1 MRLGKRGLTLS
12 GLALGCVL
20 AVSACSSASP
30 SSNHSSGQVITYA
43 EQVGAPPNYIFPL
56 LPGAYESNANLYQ
69 FANQIYLP
77 LYWFGDNG
85 KPLFN
90 PNLSVADP
98 PVFSHNNTVVSIT
111 LKHWLWSNGTP
122 ITASDVIF
130 WMNLVSAATD
140 PNAPTVTGPNGAAG
154 PSWGGFVPG
163 GFPENI
169 VSYRQTG
176 TYTLSLTL
184 NDSYNPTWYL
194 YNELSQV
201 YPMPRS
207 VWDKLSASGAVG
219 DYDATAATREPLP
232 GTSPVQYVPTD
243 PGTATSGA
251 LGVAQFLNVQS
262 QNLSTYATNPLWKV
276 VDGPFKVGQFTTSG
290 FVKLVPNREYSGT
303 PKPRIA
309 AFEELPFTSETS
321 EFDALRSGSVTIG
334 YVPVEDLAQVKSLE
348 RQEGYSF
355 SPWDAYGFEYI
366 PYNFTNQTSG
376 PIFSQLYFR
385 QAMQSLVDQPAY
397 IKEFLQGY
405 GSIVNGPVPTSIPD
419 PFASSLEAHG
429 QVYPYDPT
437 RAVNL
442 LKANGWKVVP
452 GGTSY
457 CADPGTGPGQCG
469 AGISANQPAS
479 FKLLYSSGTQELT
492 NEMAALQSTMRAKAG
507 IALTLSEEATADVG
521 ATIQNGCSSSKPCNN
536 WDLADVALSFTWTYG
551 PDFLPTGEE
560 LFVPGAVDD
569 SGGYSSA
576 TNDANVLATNTAPTQ
591 TAEQAALD
599 RYQNYLAE
607 NLPVLYM
614 PMGVIQLTMYKS
626 SLQGLLP
633 QDPFDVIYPQQYYL
647 K

>member
-1 MRLGKRGLTLS
+1 MRLAGRKAVVGTLAFS
-12 GLALGCVL
+12 CLVL
-20 AVSACSSASP
+20 MSACSSAAKVP
-30 SSNHSSGQVITYA
+30 STSSGSVITFA

-69 FANQIYLP
+69 FDNQLYLP

-85 KPLFN
+85 KPIFN
-90 PNLSVADP
+90 PNLSVAEP
-98 PVFSHNNTVVSIT
+98 PVFSDHNQVVTIT
-111 LKHWLWSNGTP
+111 LKHWTWSNGTP
-122 ITASDVIF
+122 ITAADVVF

-154 PSWGGFVPG
+154 PGWGGFVPG
-163 GFPENI
+163 GFPENV

-176 TYTLSLTL
+176 TYSLSLTL
-184 NDSYNPTWYL
+184 NSSYNPTWYL

-201 YPMPRS
+201 YPMPKS
-207 VWDKLSASGAVG
+207 VWDKLSSNGPVG
-219 DYDATAATREPLP
+219 DYDASAELRVALP
-232 GTSPVQYVPTD
+232 GTSPAQYVPQD
-243 PGTATSGA
+243 PGTASSGA

-262 QNLSTYATNPLWKV
+262 QNMATYATNPLWKV
-276 VDGPFKVGQFTTSG
+276 VDGPFTLSQFTPSG
-290 FVKLVPNREYSGT
+290 YVRLVPNRGYSGA
-303 PKPRIA
+303 PKPRIS
-309 AFEELPFTSETS
+309 AFVELPFTSETS
-321 EFDALRSGSVTIG
+321 EFDALRSGAVTIG
-334 YVPVEDLAQVKSLE
+334 YIPVEDLSQVKSLE
-348 RQEGYSF
+348 RQLGYSF
-355 SPWDAYGFEYI
+355 APWRAYGFEYI

-385 QAMQSLVDQPAY
+385 QAMQSLVDQSAY
-397 IKEFLQGY
+397 IREFLQGY
-405 GSIVNGPVPTSIPD
+405 GSVVNGPVPTSVPD

-429 QVYPYDPT
+429 QVYPYEPA
-437 RAVNL
+437 RAVSL
-442 LKANGWKVVP
+442 LRAHGWKVVP

-457 CADPGTGPGQCG
+457 CASPGTGPGQCG
-469 AGISANQPAS
+469 AGIAANQPAN
-479 FKLLYSSGTQELT
+479 FKMLYSSGTQELT

-507 IALTLSEEATADVG
+507 IDLTLSQEATADVG

-576 TNDANVLATNTAPTQ
+576 TNDANVMATNTAPNQ
-591 TAEQAALD
+591 AAELAALD

-607 NLPVLYM
+607 QLPVLYM

-626 SLQGLLP
+626 SLHGLLP
-633 QDPFDVIYPQQYYL
+633 QDPFDIIYPQQYYL
-647 K
+647 G